1 MNISN
6 EVLAERI
13 QGFTR
18 ETVAESQQLRRD
30 ISNMLDQIGRFED
43 RLIRASELQLAHEAK
58 PGHEISLLKI
68 ATLEKDSEAAKREI
82 ANLGKILNLESDVS
96 KLKSEMNEVK
106 TAQIS
111 EESFRAGQKSALSTG
126 EKLVLLI
133 IAAGPFILAGIR
145 ALSS

>member
-1 MNISN
+1 MAVSN

-43 RLIRASELQLAHEAK
+43 RLVRATELQLAHESK

-68 ATLEKDSEAAKREI
+68 AALEKDSEAAKREI
-82 ANLGKILNLESDVS
+82 ANLSKIVNLESDVS
-96 KLKSEMNEVK
+96 KLKLDMIRVEN
-106 TAQIS
+106 TQIS

-126 EKLVLLI
+126 EKIVLLV
-133 IAAGPFILAGIR
+133 IASGPFILAGIK
-145 ALSS
+145 ALE